1 MLMGVDA
8 AKVSLFNNEIINYLF
23 TNKIN
28 IIRY

>member
-8 AKVSLFNNEIINYLF
+8 TKVSLFNNEIINYLF